1 MHPRL
6 AKQAAARKGMK
17 EIVRAGPDGDHYSG
31 SVSSDSTPRK
41 SG

>member
-17 EIVRAGPDGDHYSG
+17 EIVRAGPDGYAG